1 MDVLID
7 MVLYTDKLL
16 VTWSGEEALE
26 SMLTPY
32 ILCNCQHVGLELD
45 WLALHPRPIKI
56 RQLLKQAQF
65 CRGDDSGN
73 GMAPGS

>member
-16 VTWSGEEALE
+16 VTWRGEEALE

-32 ILCNCQHVGLELD
+32 ILWNCQHVGLDLD
-45 WLALHPRPIKI
+45 WLALPQDP
-56 RQLLKQAQF
+56 
-65 CRGDDSGN
+65 
-73 GMAPGS
+73 